1 MSESVAIVV
10 NDHVPC
16 HCCPSFSAL
25 EVPESSIDQ
34 YLSCGLL
41 QIDIQ
46 TKKKPLNNTGV
57 KYRVRETS
65 KDTFYV
71 TYVLVVFSGNKAAL
85 ICVTLPPFKQLFSEQ
100 LASAPDFFFPLPG
113 ATKSDESQS
122 VKAASSVGL

>member
-1 MSESVAIVV
+1 MFLVTA
-10 NDHVPC
+10 VPVF
-16 HCCPSFSAL
+16 PPWKSPKAQSINISAAVYFRL
-25 EVPESSIDQ
+25 TFRQ
-34 YLSCGLL
+34 
-41 QIDIQ
+41 
-46 TKKKPLNNTGV
+46 KKKTLNNTGV